1 LNDAALERLLA
12 SEQARFVANH
22 PGSGLLAAR
31 ANAHFVDGVPMHW
44 MADWGTPHPLF
55 VHHAG
60 GAELVDVDRLRY
72 ADFCLGDTGAMFGHS
87 PPPIAAA
94 IQRQAGRGLTSML
107 PDADLA
113 EVGERLAALF
123 GLPSWQITLSATDA
137 NRAMLRWAR
146 AVTGRPRVL
155 LFDGCY
161 HGTVDETMVRRGAD
175 DAAVARA
182 GLIGAPFDL
191 ATGARVVPFNDLPA
205 LAAALAHGDI
215 AALLCEPVMTNIG
228 MVLPQ
233 AGFLQGAFAL
243 ARQHGALVI
252 LDETHTLSSGLGGY
266 GRTHQL
272 DIDALVCGKAIAG
285 GVPCAVYGF
294 SDTLHA
300 RITRFKATRSPGHS
314 GMGTTLAASP
324 LATAALLAALRELIT
339 ADNYRIMETR
349 ALLLANALQ
358 ALFAQRQ
365 LDWHVSRVGART
377 EFGFGPAP
385 RDATES
391 ERRMRPLLERVIH
404 LGMLNRGY
412 LLTPFHNMLLTS
424 PATTIADIN
433 GLVGALG
440 SVLEDIRA

>member
-1 LNDAALERLLA
+1 MNDAALEQLLA
-12 SEQARFVANH
+12 RERADFVATH
-22 PGSGLLAAR
+22 PQSGLLAAR

-55 VHHAG
+55 VRRAS
-60 GAELVDVDRLRY
+60 GAELVDADQHRY

-87 PPPIAAA
+87 PPAIVAA
-94 IQRQAGRGLTSML
+94 IQRQSGCGLTSML
-107 PDADLA
+107 PAEDLA

-123 GLPSWQITLSATDA
+123 GLAFWQIALSATDA

-161 HGTVDETMVRRGAD
+161 HGTVDETLVRRGANNET
-175 DAAVARA
+175 VARA

-191 ATGARVVPFNDLPA
+191 AAGARVVPFNDLQA
-205 LAAALAHGDI
+205 LGSALAHGDV

-233 AGFLQGAFAL
+233 AGFLQAAFAL
-243 ARQHGALVI
+243 AREHGALVI

-266 GRTHQL
+266 GRVHNL
-272 DIDALVCGKAIAG
+272 DVDALVCGKAIAG

-294 SDTLHA
+294 SAALHA
-300 RITRFKATRSPGHS
+300 RIEKFKATRSAGHS
-314 GMGTTLAASP
+314 GMGTTLAANP
-324 LATAALLAALRELIT
+324 LATSALLAAMRELLT

-358 ALFAQRQ
+358 ALFARRQ

-385 RDATES
+385 GNATES
-391 ERRMRPLLERVIH
+391 EGRMRPLLERVIH
-404 LGMLNRGY
+404 LSMLNRGY
-412 LLTPFHNMLLTS
+412 LVTPFHNMLLTS
-424 PATTIADIN
+424 PATRVEDIH
-433 GLVGALG
+433 GFVSTLD
-440 SVLEDIRA
+440 SVLEEIRP